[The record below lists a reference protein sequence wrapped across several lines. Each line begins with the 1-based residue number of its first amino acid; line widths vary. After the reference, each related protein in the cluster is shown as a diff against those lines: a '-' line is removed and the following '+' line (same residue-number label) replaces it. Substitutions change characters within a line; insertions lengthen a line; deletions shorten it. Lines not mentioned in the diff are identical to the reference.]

1 MSLTLTPDVVGSFR
15 AELSQAHDRFKQM
28 YPGDSVDRQPVHTL
42 YGGAHLFK
50 AGMHL
55 KMGQLALRGLETYA
69 PNFAVFA
76 WAMGIPGAEML
87 PRTSAEIA
95 ALEHTLQHYPE
106 QVRQLNEPAW
116 RAYTIYHRVLDKLRR
131 EPVED
136 LRLDFEDGY
145 GNRADSEEDAHAV
158 AAAEQVALALQEK
171 NLPPFL
177 GIRIK
182 PLTPESSTRSIRTL
196 DLFLT
201 TLARKTG
208 GMLPENFVV
217 TLPKVTIPEHVSVL
231 ARILDQLEGKLGIKP
246 GHVGLDLMIEMS
258 QAIIN
263 ERGEN
268 TVYALVRAGQ
278 SRVRYAAFGTYDYTA
293 TCNITAAFQSHTHG
307 ASDFARHVMQVSLAG
322 TGVAISDGA
331 TTVMPIGPHRAAP
344 GSALTADQEAENR
357 AVIHQAWQ
365 LHFQNI
371 SYSLAHGYYQGW
383 DLNPGQLPV
392 RYAAIYNFFLQGWD
406 DASLRL
412 RRFLERAAQ
421 ATLVGN
427 NFDDAA
433 TGQGLLNFFLRGRA
447 CGALTEDEVCQT
459 GITLP
464 ELQSR
469 SFLAI
474 VANRRG

>member
-1 MSLTLTPDVVGSFR
+1 MPLTLQTEDLKPLWT
-15 AELSQAHDRFKQM
+15 ELSQANQRFKQM

-42 YGGAHLFK
+42 YGGANLFK
-50 AGMHL
+50 AGMHQ
-55 KMGQLALRGLETYA
+55 KMGQIALRTLETYA

-76 WAMGIPGAEML
+76 WAMGLPGAETL
-87 PRTSAEIA
+87 PRTSADIT
-95 ALEHTLQHYPE
+95 ALELDLIQHRNH
-106 QVRQLNEPAW
+106 VHQLHEPAW
-116 RAYTIYHRVLDKLRR
+116 RAYTIYHRVIEKLQR

-145 GNRADSEEDAHAV
+145 GNRSDTEEDEHAV
-158 AAAEQVALALQEK
+158 SSAEQVALALQEN

-182 PLTPESSTRSIRTL
+182 PLTPESSVRSIRTL

-201 TLARKTG
+201 TLAQKTG
-208 GMLPENFVV
+208 GQLPKQFVI
-217 TLPKVTIPEHVSVL
+217 TLPKVTIPEHVSIL
-231 ARILDQLEGKLGIKP
+231 ARILDQLEAKLGIKS
-246 GHVGLDLMIEMS
+246 GHIGLDLMIEMS

-268 TVYALVRAGQ
+268 AVYQLVRAGQ

-293 TCNITAAFQSHTHG
+293 TCNITAAFQSHTHR

-331 TTVMPIGPHRAAP
+331 TTTMPIGPHRAAP
-344 GSALTADQEAENR
+344 GAALTPDQEAENR
-357 AVIHQAWQ
+357 AVVHQAWQ

-392 RYAAIYNFFLQGWD
+392 RYAAVYNFFLQGWD
-406 DASLRL
+406 DAALRL
-412 RRFLERAAQ
+412 RKFLERAAQ

-433 TGQGLLNFFLRGRA
+433 TGQGLLNFFLRGLA
-447 CGALTEDEVCQT
+447 CGALTEEEVCQT

-474 VANRRG
+474 VTNRR